1 MKLEF
6 LTEQTACLRPV
17 LRETKSAEE
26 TGEVILPDTC
36 PDASQVIYASG
47 LAFLRSKELTEGRL
61 SISAG
66 VSGMAL
72 VETQEAGRT
81 EVTEAYIPLTLRLE
95 DPRLKPGMLVQV
107 QLCLRGLDGHLVNPR
122 KIMLRASVTAEI
134 RVWSQCEEQ
143 HIIGTARKDI
153 CMLPCTAAVRCL
165 AALGEKNYTVEDNVQ
180 LTPAGSIGRI
190 AGIQAT
196 LRHTDARLTGTRAVL
211 RGEAMLQIL
220 YLTPEGTCGT
230 GTATLPFSQY
240 VDLGDC
246 REDDEL
252 QLTSCLTGLD
262 AEPDA
267 SGTGLNVTLQI
278 LTTAAVWGRREL
290 PYTGDIYALSGQLTP
305 ETEERRYESLLDRQ
319 YFTPVGRCQTSGS
332 VQRVIAVSC
341 ILGESRCERDGET
354 ARLTQN
360 ITVCVLWEDPQ
371 GQLHGSRGEAALE
384 ASSKAAENC
393 RFQIGIEELTASASP
408 AGDGM
413 ELRVNGTMEAD
424 SFGESCIREV
434 VGAQWEEAEPEQD
447 GPGLIIRRVK
457 PGERLWDL
465 AKYARTTCQAIRE
478 ANGLGE
484 DQEPAGVLL
493 IPAART

>member
-36 PDASQVIYASG
+36 PDASQVIYAGG

-72 VETQEAGRT
+72 VETQEVGRP
-81 EVTEAYIPLTLRLE
+81 EVAEAYIPLTLRLE
-95 DPRLKPGMLVQV
+95 DPSLKPGMLVQV

-134 RVWSQCEEQ
+134 RVWS
-143 HIIGTARKDI
+143 TARKDI

-190 AGIQAT
+190 AGIQAM

-211 RGEAMLQIL
+211 RGEAVLQVL

-246 REDDEL
+246 QEDDEL
-252 QLTSCLTGLD
+252 QLTSCLIGLD
-262 AEPDA
+262 AEPDVR
-267 SGTGLNVTLQI
+267 GTGLNVTLQI

-305 ETEERRYESLLDRQ
+305 ETEEKRYESLLDRQ
-319 YFTPVGRCQTSGS
+319 YFTPVGRCQTVGS
-332 VQRVIAVSC
+332 VQRVITVSC
-341 ILGESRCERDGET
+341 IPGESRCERDGET
-354 ARLTQN
+354 AKLTQN
-360 ITVCVLWEDPQ
+360 VTVCALWEDPQ
-371 GQLHGSRGEAALE
+371 GQLHGSRGEAVLE
-384 ASSKAAENC
+384 ASSKAAEDC
-393 RFQIGIEELTASASP
+393 RFQIGVEELTASASP
-408 AGDGM
+408 SWDGL
-413 ELRVNGTMEAD
+413 ELRVSGTMEAD
-424 SFGESCIREV
+424 SFGESRVREV
-434 VGAQWEEAEPEQD
+434 TGAQWEETEQEQD

-484 DQEPAGVLL
+484 DQNPEGVLL